1 MKTKTLALLVI
12 VLAVSITASVAFAKN
27 LPSITSSNK
36 IAYKSMLQTYFKP
49 VFDGY
54 GIGLSG
60 DTYVTA
66 RWYITSV
73 RTLNVSGIK
82 QIVSST
88 NATDWSQLRQ
98 EIQNALKN
106 SGIVTQ
112 KGRIMIGNTTYVLTN
127 IQISNTTASA
137 DIRELPNYTTC
148 KEQNTSAEDCENNA
162 AQVGSLSLSKKTNAL
177 QDTKEKVWAGTLIFK
192 SVTYT
197 FVTFAYPRW

>member
-27 LPSITSSNK
+27 LPAITSSNK